1 MIESE
6 LEKLRKDV
14 ENCSL
19 CPLHLSRTKVVFGD
33 GNTKAKILLIGEG
46 PGYEEDQSGKAF
58 VGRSGQLLDKILLA
72 CNFTSKEHIYIG
84 NIVKCRP
91 PGNRAPSPEEQAA
104 CLPYLERQIEI
115 ISPKIIVTLGATAL
129 TAMLGK
135 NLKITKER
143 GSWNIWMNI
152 FVMPTYHPSALL
164 RNPNLKKDTWEDFKQ
179 VIVKYRELI
188 DPGHYC
194 KYF

>member
-1 MIESE
+1 MITSE
-6 LEKLRKDV
+6 LEQLRKEV

-33 GNTKAKILLIGEG
+33 GNPQAKIFLIGEG
-46 PGYEEDQSGKAF
+46 PGYEEDKSGKAF
-58 VGRSGQLLDKILLA
+58 VGRSGQLLDKILSA
-72 CNFTSKEHIYIG
+72 CNFSREKHVYIG

-91 PGNRAPSPEEQAA
+91 PDNRTPTTAEQAT
-104 CLPYLERQIEI
+104 CLPYLEKQIGL
-115 ISPKIIVTLGATAL
+115 ISPPIIVCLGATAL
-129 TAMLGK
+129 QALLGK

-143 GSWNIWMNI
+143 GNWQIWLNK

-164 RNPNLKKDTWEDFKQ
+164 RNPNLKKDAWEDFKK
-179 VIVKYRELI
+179 IVLKYRELA

-194 KYF
+194 QYI